1 MPAPGFALAWTAEA
15 AVATWPLQMPHKQI
29 KWANFLGWP
38 HFFLCPHSPDSA
50 GVGSDHVLAGF
61 AAERLIEL
69 VHIGK
74 HIVDA
79 EDGQRMWIGRH

>member
-38 HFFLCPHSPDSA
+38 ISASGLPHQTRQA
-50 GVGSDHVLAGF
+50 LVLTMRWPALQPN
-61 AAERLIEL
+61 A
-69 VHIGK
+69 
-74 HIVDA
+74 
-79 EDGQRMWIGRH
+79 